1 MSEERTEK
9 LHIRLNVGDT
19 VVPMRI
25 YPEEEETYRKAAS
38 LIKSTVSLY
47 TTRAQG
53 KKSAIEILYMALID
67 IALKYERES
76 QRNDTAPYMDV
87 LTKLTA
93 EIEDA
98 LGESKA

>member
-1 MSEERTEK
+1 
-9 LHIRLNVGDT
+9 
-19 VVPMRI
+19 MRI

-98 LGESKA
+98 LGASKA

>member
-93 EIEDA
+93 EIENA

>member
-1 MSEERTEK
+1 
-9 LHIRLNVGDT
+9 
-19 VVPMRI
+19 MRI

-76 QRNDTAPYMDV
+76 QRNDTASYMDV

>member
-19 VVPMRI
+19 VIPMRI
-25 YPEEEETYRKAAS
+25 FPEEEETYRRAAS
-38 LIKSTVSLY
+38 LIKSTVTLY
-47 TTRAQG
+47 TSRAQG
-53 KKSAIEILYMALID
+53 KKGAIEILYMALID
-67 IALKYERES
+67 IALKYEWEL

-87 LTKLTA
+87 LTRLTT

-98 LGESKA
+98 LGDARL